1 MTVKLAVLA
10 SGRGSNFKSIQEAIN
25 NGALDARVDLLI
37 TDKEQAAAREIAR
50 ANGIEE
56 VYIPYDKN
64 DRVSFEKE
72 AERLIKE
79 KGCDLVILAGFMRLI
94 TPHLIDAFAG
104 RMLNI
109 HPSLLPSFKG
119 LHAQRQALE
128 YGVKF
133 AGCTV
138 HFVTQEMDAGPII
151 QQRCVPVLPD
161 DDEESLCA
169 RILIEEH
176 ALYPEAIRM
185 VTEELSL
192 DV

>member
-1 MTVKLAVLA
+1 MSIKLAVLA
-10 SGRGSNFKSIQEAIN
+10 SGRGSNYKSIQNAIN
-25 NGALDARVDLLI
+25 EGRLEATVEILI
-37 TDKEQAAAREIAR
+37 TDKKTAAAQDIAR
-50 ANGIEE
+50 ENGIPA
-56 VYIPYDKN
+56 VYIPYDRD
-64 DRVSFEKE
+64 DRVAFEKE

-79 KGCDLVILAGFMRLI
+79 RECDLVILAGFMRLI

-109 HPSLLPSFKG
+109 HPSLLPAFKG
-119 LHAQRQALE
+119 LHAQKQALD

-161 DDEESLCA
+161 DSEESLCE

-176 ALYPEAIRM
+176 QLYPEAIAL
-185 VTEELSL
+185 VANQL
-192 DV
+192 